1 MKRPNLFCHSNGMEL
16 NLSHICS
23 AMHTHRELKDSGMS
37 NNLISA
43 KRRRGE
49 LIRLTRGIY
58 LKGDIAR
65 HCTDSDRAKA
75 MAVALQKNR
84 PTAVVSHQSAA
95 LLWGAPLLTLP
106 PKVHLSLLGTNKS
119 GHPQAVLHSHKV
131 TECSLATDLGGVKVT
146 NPLTTVVD
154 CGKTMPLQE
163 SLAIVDFFLKH
174 GNLKLDMVREELEQI
189 VGRGSQKIRVVA
201 HLMSPLSESPL
212 ESFARLRLYQG
223 RIEQPIQQFEI
234 MTPSGRLYRA
244 DFAWPHLKL
253 LLEVD
258 GLHKYYGAYRS
269 TDAQLRNDTL
279 RQRELELAGWTVL
292 RATWGD
298 LAQRP
303 ELLISRLRHLGVR
316 KTSQ

>member
-1 MKRPNLFCHSNGMEL
+1 MEL

-23 AMHTHRELKDSGMS
+23 AMHTHRELKEAGMS

-43 KRRRGE
+43 KHRRGE
-49 LIRLTRGIY
+49 LIRLTRGVY

-65 HCTDSDRAKA
+65 HCTGSDRAKA
-75 MAVALQKNR
+75 VTVALQKTR

-95 LLWGAPLLTLP
+95 LLWGAPLMALP
-106 PKVHLSLLGTNKS
+106 PKVHLSLLGINKS
-119 GHPQAVLHSHKV
+119 GHPQAILHSHKV
-131 TECSLATDLGGVKVT
+131 KECSLATDLGGVRVT
-146 NPLTTVVD
+146 NPLTTVID

-163 SLAIVDFFLKH
+163 SLAIADFFLKH
-174 GNLKLDMVREELEQI
+174 GHLELDTAQEELERCA
-189 VGRGSQKIRVVA
+189 GRGSQKLRVVA
-201 HLMSPLSESPL
+201 ALMSPLSESPL

-223 RIEQPIQQFEI
+223 GVEQPVQQFEI
-234 MTPSGRLYRA
+234 ITPSGRLYRA

-258 GLHKYYGAYRS
+258 GLHKYYGAYRA
-269 TDAQLRNDTL
+269 TDEQLRNDAL
-279 RQRELELAGWTVL
+279 RQRELELAGWTVI

-316 KTSQ
+316 VASQ